1 MSIFGNANNYILSEN
16 SVPNK
21 VIELKDIH
29 SNKDDES
36 YSFMIETY
44 AFLEAYQRD
53 YNNVVKQFYKNILES
68 ADSQEIINESFGDF
82 FRKAKEIIKKFLE
95 FIKKI
100 FAKFVT
106 KLNSLFKSEKYLEK
120 HKNDFAKFESE
131 DEFTISGY
139 KYTVIGNAAP
149 VNKAVDLWFNDV
161 NNGNI
166 SSSNIDRDDLDYSGS
181 KYNDVVGDA
190 ELDDDWETRK
200 KNTDKAKQNEVV
212 LAIEKKYRALV
223 DGLDDWYDKFRGHI
237 LGKNEDITSTEYDE
251 ELFRV
256 FRDDYDKPTDITID
270 YNAVNTAYSEFTG
283 YHNLIREIEKDRR
296 EIESNYQK
304 LERALETALHKEK
317 SGDGMFTVK
326 FNVTTANAYASN
338 NMDKLANASGIK
350 ANSDIY
356 NKIDL
361 YMRAK
366 VTQIQTMSSI
376 HTQAFSAK
384 LQAAKDNFV
393 QNKQILYKALSKI
406 QSHKKK

>member
-1 MSIFGNANNYILSEN
+1 MSIFGNANNYIISEN

-21 VIELKDIH
+21 VIDLKDIH
-29 SNKDDES
+29 SDKDDES

-68 ADSQEIINESFGDF
+68 ADSQEVINESFGDF

-139 KYTVIGNAAP
+139 KYTVIGNTAP

-161 NNGNI
+161 DNGNI
-166 SSSNIDRDDLDYSGS
+166 KTSNIEGNDDFNYSSASYSSAENGLDSDDE
-181 KYNDVVGDA
+181 KTKARQNATVV
-190 ELDDDWETRK
+190 
-200 KNTDKAKQNEVV
+200 
-212 LAIEKKYRALV
+212 AIEKKYRTLV
-223 DGLDDWYDKFRGHI
+223 DGLEDWYDKFRGHI
-237 LGKNEDITSTEYDE
+237 LGKNNEDITSSEYDE

-256 FRDDYDKPTDITID
+256 FRDDYDKPSDITID

-326 FNVTTANAYASN
+326 FNVTTSNTYASDNMSKLSSANDIKVN
-338 NMDKLANASGIK
+338 N
-350 ANSDIY
+350 DIY

>member
-1 MSIFGNANNYILSEN
+1 MSIFGNANNYIISEN

-21 VIELKDIH
+21 VIDLKDIH
-29 SNKDDES
+29 SDKDDES

-68 ADSQEIINESFGDF
+68 TDSQEVINESFGDF

-139 KYTVIGNAAP
+139 KYTVIGNTAP
-149 VNKAVDLWFNDV
+149 VNKAVDLWFSDV
-161 NNGNI
+161 DNGNI
-166 SSSNIDRDDLDYSGS
+166 SSSNIDRDDLDYSS
-181 KYNDVVGDA
+181 STYNDVSFDSGV
-190 ELDDDWETRK
+190 DDIESK
-200 KNTDKAKQNEVV
+200 KNKAKAQQNEVV

>member
-1 MSIFGNANNYILSEN
+1 MSIFGNANNYIISEN

-21 VIELKDIH
+21 VIDLKDIH
-29 SNKDDES
+29 SDKDDES

-68 ADSQEIINESFGDF
+68 ADSQEVINESFGDF

-139 KYTVIGNAAP
+139 KYTVIGNTAP
-149 VNKAVDLWFNDV
+149 VNRAVDLWFNDV
-161 NNGNI
+161 DNGNI
-166 SSSNIDRDDLDYSGS
+166 KTSNIEGNDDFNYSSASYANAENGLDSDD
-181 KYNDVVGDA
+181 KKTKARQNATVV
-190 ELDDDWETRK
+190 
-200 KNTDKAKQNEVV
+200 
-212 LAIEKKYRALV
+212 AIEKKYRTLV
-223 DGLDDWYDKFRGHI
+223 DGLEDWYDKFRGHI
-237 LGKNEDITSTEYDE
+237 LGKNNEDITSSEYDE

-256 FRDDYDKPTDITID
+256 FRDDYDKPSDITID

-326 FNVTTANAYASN
+326 FNVTTSNTYASDNMSKLSSANDIKVN
-338 NMDKLANASGIK
+338 N
-350 ANSDIY
+350 DIY

>member
-1 MSIFGNANNYILSEN
+1 MSIFGNANNYIISEN

-21 VIELKDIH
+21 VIDLKDIH
-29 SNKDDES
+29 SDKDDES

-68 ADSQEIINESFGDF
+68 ADSQEVINESFGDF

-139 KYTVIGNAAP
+139 KYTVIGNTAP
-149 VNKAVDLWFNDV
+149 VNKAVDLWFSDV
-161 NNGNI
+161 DNGNI
-166 SSSNIDRDDLDYSGS
+166 SSSNIDRDDLDYSS
-181 KYNDVVGDA
+181 STYNDVSFDSGV
-190 ELDDDWETRK
+190 DDIESK
-200 KNTDKAKQNEVV
+200 KNKAKAQQNEVV

-251 ELFRV
+251 ELFRI

-350 ANSDIY
+350 VNNDIY

>member
-1 MSIFGNANNYILSEN
+1 MSIFGNANNYIISEN

-21 VIELKDIH
+21 VIDLKDIH
-29 SNKDDES
+29 SDKDDES

-68 ADSQEIINESFGDF
+68 ADSQEVINESFGDF

-139 KYTVIGNAAP
+139 KYTVIGNTAP
-149 VNKAVDLWFNDV
+149 VNKAVDLWFSDV
-161 NNGNI
+161 DNGNI
-166 SSSNIDRDDLDYSGS
+166 SSSNIDRDDLDYSS
-181 KYNDVVGDA
+181 STYNDVSFDSGV
-190 ELDDDWETRK
+190 DDIESK
-200 KNTDKAKQNEVV
+200 KNKAKAQQNEVV

>member
-1 MSIFGNANNYILSEN
+1 MSIFGNANNYIISEN

-21 VIELKDIH
+21 VIDLKDIH
-29 SNKDDES
+29 SDKDDES

-68 ADSQEIINESFGDF
+68 ADSQEVINESFGDF

-139 KYTVIGNAAP
+139 KYTVIGNTAP
-149 VNKAVDLWFNDV
+149 VNKAVDLWFSDV
-161 NNGNI
+161 DNGNI
-166 SSSNIDRDDLDYSGS
+166 SSSNIDRDDLDYSS
-181 KYNDVVGDA
+181 STYNDVSFDSGV
-190 ELDDDWETRK
+190 DDIESK
-200 KNTDKAKQNEVV
+200 KNKAKAQQNEVV

-256 FRDDYDKPTDITID
+256 FRDDYDKPSDITID

-326 FNVTTANAYASN
+326 FNVTTANAYASA
-338 NMDKLANASGIK
+338 NMEKLSNTSVK

>member
-1 MSIFGNANNYILSEN
+1 MSIFGNANNYIISEN

-21 VIELKDIH
+21 VIDLKDIH
-29 SNKDDES
+29 SDKDDES

-68 ADSQEIINESFGDF
+68 ADSQEVINESFGDF

-139 KYTVIGNAAP
+139 KYTVIGNTAP

-161 NNGNI
+161 DNGNI
-166 SSSNIDRDDLDYSGS
+166 KTSNIEGNDDFNYSSASYSSAENGLDSDDE
-181 KYNDVVGDA
+181 KTKARQNATVV
-190 ELDDDWETRK
+190 T
-200 KNTDKAKQNEVV
+200 
-212 LAIEKKYRALV
+212 IEKKYRTLV
-223 DGLDDWYDKFRGHI
+223 DGLEDWYDKFRGHI
-237 LGKNEDITSTEYDE
+237 LGKNNEDITSSEYDE

-256 FRDDYDKPTDITID
+256 FRDDYDKPSDITID

-326 FNVTTANAYASN
+326 FNITTSNTYASDNMSKLSSANDIKVN
-338 NMDKLANASGIK
+338 N
-350 ANSDIY
+350 DIY

>member
-1 MSIFGNANNYILSEN
+1 MSIFGNANNYIISEN

-21 VIELKDIH
+21 VIDLKDIH
-29 SNKDDES
+29 SDKDDES

-68 ADSQEIINESFGDF
+68 ADSQEVINESFGDF

-149 VNKAVDLWFNDV
+149 VNKAVDLWFSDV
-161 NNGNI
+161 DNGNI
-166 SSSNIDRDDLDYSGS
+166 SSSNIDRDDLDYSS
-181 KYNDVVGDA
+181 STYNDVSFDSGV
-190 ELDDDWETRK
+190 DDIESK
-200 KNTDKAKQNEVV
+200 KNKAKAQQNEVV

-283 YHNLIREIEKDRR
+283 YHKLIREIEKDRR

-326 FNVTTANAYASN
+326 FNVTTANAYASA
-338 NMDKLANASGIK
+338 NMEKLSNTSVK

>member
-1 MSIFGNANNYILSEN
+1 MSIFGNANNYIISEN

-21 VIELKDIH
+21 VIDLKDIH
-29 SNKDDES
+29 SDKDDES

-68 ADSQEIINESFGDF
+68 ADSQEVINESFGDF

-100 FAKFVT
+100 FAKFIT

-139 KYTVIGNAAP
+139 KYTVIGNTAP

-161 NNGNI
+161 DNGNI
-166 SSSNIDRDDLDYSGS
+166 KTSNIEGNDDFNYSSASYTNAENGLDSDD
-181 KYNDVVGDA
+181 KKTKARQNATVV
-190 ELDDDWETRK
+190 
-200 KNTDKAKQNEVV
+200 
-212 LAIEKKYRALV
+212 AIEKKYRTLV
-223 DGLDDWYDKFRGHI
+223 DGLEDWYDKFRGHI
-237 LGKNEDITSTEYDE
+237 LGKNNEDITSSEYDE

-256 FRDDYDKPTDITID
+256 FRDDYDKPSDITID

-326 FNVTTANAYASN
+326 FNVTTSNTYASDNMSKLSSANDIKVN
-338 NMDKLANASGIK
+338 N
-350 ANSDIY
+350 DIY

>member
-1 MSIFGNANNYILSEN
+1 MSIFGNANNYIISEN

-21 VIELKDIH
+21 VIDLKDIH
-29 SNKDDES
+29 SDKDDES

-68 ADSQEIINESFGDF
+68 ADSQEVINESFGDF

-139 KYTVIGNAAP
+139 KYTVIGNTAP
-149 VNKAVDLWFNDV
+149 VNKAVDLWFSDV
-161 NNGNI
+161 DNGNI
-166 SSSNIDRDDLDYSGS
+166 SSSNIDRDDLDYSS
-181 KYNDVVGDA
+181 STYNDVSFDSGV
-190 ELDDDWETRK
+190 DDIESK
-200 KNTDKAKQNEVV
+200 KNKAKAQQNEVV

-326 FNVTTANAYASN
+326 FNVTTANAYASA
-338 NMDKLANASGIK
+338 NMEKLSNTSVK

>member
-1 MSIFGNANNYILSEN
+1 MSIFGNANNYIISEN

-21 VIELKDIH
+21 VIDLKDIH
-29 SNKDDES
+29 SDKDDES

-68 ADSQEIINESFGDF
+68 TDSQEVINESFGDF

-139 KYTVIGNAAP
+139 KYTVIGNTAP
-149 VNKAVDLWFNDV
+149 VNKAVDLWFSDV
-161 NNGNI
+161 DNGNI
-166 SSSNIDRDDLDYSGS
+166 SSSNIDRDDLDYSS
-181 KYNDVVGDA
+181 STYNDVSFDSGV
-190 ELDDDWETRK
+190 DDIESK
-200 KNTDKAKQNEVV
+200 KNKAKAQQNDVV

>member
-1 MSIFGNANNYILSEN
+1 MSIFGNANNYIISEN

-21 VIELKDIH
+21 VIDLKDIH

-68 ADSQEIINESFGDF
+68 ADSQEVINESFGDF

-139 KYTVIGNAAP
+139 KYTVIGNTAP
-149 VNKAVDLWFNDV
+149 VNKAVDLWFSDV
-161 NNGNI
+161 DNGNI
-166 SSSNIDRDDLDYSGS
+166 KTSNIEGNDDFNYSSASYSSAENGLDSDDE
-181 KYNDVVGDA
+181 KTKARQNATVV
-190 ELDDDWETRK
+190 T
-200 KNTDKAKQNEVV
+200 
-212 LAIEKKYRALV
+212 IEKKYRTLV
-223 DGLDDWYDKFRGHI
+223 DGLEDWYDKFRGHI
-237 LGKNEDITSTEYDE
+237 LGKNNEDITSSEYDE

-256 FRDDYDKPTDITID
+256 FRDDYDKPSDITID

-326 FNVTTANAYASN
+326 FNVTTSNTYASDNMSKLSSANDIKVN
-338 NMDKLANASGIK
+338 N
-350 ANSDIY
+350 DIY